1 MSLCMRTK
9 SVDAE
14 TLTTNY
20 FTQLS
25 GLATFKARQHT
36 QRKKM
41 LQVVRKTISYMIIFG
56 RSCLSYSVANKV
68 IECWTHET
76 TKLNCSDATV
86 KNAICDSFENGERCK
101 TELIAENLNC
111 FHSPDIELY
120 PKRSDNRCVPLFSK
134 WLCVLF
140 AGWYCSRETR
150 HNGIIHFISSISFVI
165 FIVWSDPVVQ
175 WSHWTKRSH
184 WNHAFINESVCLS

>member
-1 MSLCMRTK
+1 M
-9 SVDAE
+9 
-14 TLTTNY
+14 
-20 FTQLS
+20 
-25 GLATFKARQHT
+25 
-36 QRKKM
+36 
-41 LQVVRKTISYMIIFG
+41 IFG
-56 RSCLSYSVANKV
+56 RSCLSHSVANKV

-76 TKLNCSDATV
+76 TKLNCSKCYCEKSDMWR
-86 KNAICDSFENGERCK
+86 NGERFK

-120 PKRSDNRCVPLFSK
+120 PKWSDNRCVPLFSK
-134 WLCVLF
+134 CVLF

-150 HNGIIHFISSISFVI
+150 HNGIIHFISSILFVM

-184 WNHAFINESVCLS
+184 SNHAFINVSLCLS